1 MIPSLS
7 VVIRT
12 RNEAKYLA
20 RVLQRLVDQEYA
32 GPVEIIVVDS
42 GSSDT
47 TIPIAESFGCHVVAI
62 RPQEFSFGRALNIGF
77 SHAKGEIVINL
88 SGHSVPVQ
96 RDYFALMVAPFD
108 DPKVAATFGR
118 DIPWPEA
125 CPSQAR
131 DITNHFPETGID
143 GNKFSNAN
151 AAVRKEV
158 WEAFHFDEALPASED
173 LFWARQV
180 LERGYEIRYIPQ
192 ARVYHSHT
200 SSPRYIF
207 RRYLKER
214 RAVKTLLRLPD
225 MTLKNVYYDTKWYVE
240 TDFDF
245 VRRKGYSRKWFLHI
259 PLYRLAQELGLYVGS
274 RLADRRDTRG

>member
-1 MIPSLS
+1 MTHPIS
-7 VVIRT
+7 VIIRT
-12 RNEAKYLA
+12 KNEATHIGK
-20 RVLQRLVDQEYA
+20 VLQRLKEQEYE
-32 GPVEIIVVDS
+32 GSVEIILVDS
-42 GSSDT
+42 GSSDNT
-47 TIPIAESFGCHVVAI
+47 VRIAESYRCHVIKI
-62 RPQEFSFGRALNIGF
+62 RPREFSFGRALNIGF
-77 SHAKGEIVINL
+77 THAKGEIVINL

-96 RDYFALMVAPFD
+96 KDYFTLMAAPFG
-108 DPKVAATFGR
+108 DPEVAATFGR

-131 DITNHFPETGID
+131 DILNHFPDTPMD
-143 GNKFSNAN
+143 GSKFSNAN
-151 AAVRKEV
+151 AAVRRRM

-180 LERGYEIRYIPQ
+180 LERGYEIRYVPQ
-192 ARVYHSHT
+192 ATVYHSHT

-207 RRYLKER
+207 RRYLNER

-245 VRRKGYSRKWFLHI
+245 VRRNGYSRKWFLHI